1 MFFDFLATPKL
12 FWWSHAVG
20 SVQEDSGKMHMV
32 TKTMKI
38 QVDKMYFFCIHLYSF
53 VFFVLRL
60 NDDPFF
66 KVPDCDSR
74 DLGCR
79 YMAVFFV
86 EDVPCDV
93 EKA

>member
-1 MFFDFLATPKL
+1 
-12 FWWSHAVG
+12 
-20 SVQEDSGKMHMV
+20 MHMV

-38 QVDKMYFFCIHLYSF
+38 QVDKMYFFVYISIHLF
-53 VFFVLRL
+53 FFVLRL